1 MSFLR
6 CKPKDFFMGSCG
18 PRRIPF
24 FHDMLMPDLS
34 SQGNVS
40 YFLLVCIPF
49 DRHLCEWLGVNG
61 NQMPSHAFIDI
72 LVKSS
77 KSEIQMLQLVHD
89 HVLS

>member
-1 MSFLR
+1 
-6 CKPKDFFMGSCG
+6 MGQEEYHV
-18 PRRIPF
+18 

-77 KSEIQMLQLVHD
+77 KSEIQTLQLVHD